1 MNPPP
6 VKKKRG
12 RKPKI
17 DSDSIDKKELQKI
30 PKKRGRRRKAETE
43 ALRKYTDKY
52 EPDKELK
59 FNEKVDDDDEEDKD
73 KDKDIEVV
81 NLGGLVITKKKGKSE
96 DIKTYQRKLM
106 DTKKK
111 EQKEKIPINLGEETN
126 RLNEFKIIDTNS
138 ENWPLASDLCCW
150 WCCHK
155 FDNSPLF
162 LPIKYDD
169 KTKRFQVKGNFC
181 SWSCVKAYNL
191 YSNQPGMFSRC
202 TLISFLAKKL
212 HGFSDKP
219 IKCALARES
228 LTMYGGK
235 YSIKQFR
242 EYSQD
247 HSRRVIIYNPKII
260 HINDSIID

>member
-1 MNPPP
+1 MDTPI
-6 VKKKRG
+6 KKKRG
-12 RKPKI
+12 RKPK
-17 DSDSIDKKELQKI
+17 SSSSSMEDKKI

-59 FNEKVDDDDEEDKD
+59 FNEIPTKEEEEEEDE
-73 KDKDIEVV
+73 DKDIEVV

-96 DIKTYQRKLM
+96 DIKTYQQKLM
-106 DTKKK
+106 NTKRNEENQKMVQVKK
-111 EQKEKIPINLGEETN
+111 GEQKAK
-126 RLNEFKIIDTNS
+126 RNEFKIIDENTD
-138 ENWPLASDLCCW
+138 NWPMKSDLCCW
-150 WCCHK
+150 WCSHK
-155 FDNSPLF
+155 FDTSPLF
-162 LPIKYDD
+162 LPVKYDD

-181 SWSCVKAYNL
+181 SWACVKAYNL

-202 TLISFLAKKL
+202 TLITFLAKKL

-228 LTMYGGK
+228 LDIYGGK

-242 EYSQD
+242 EYSED
-247 HSRRVIIYNPKII
+247 SSRKVIIYNPRII